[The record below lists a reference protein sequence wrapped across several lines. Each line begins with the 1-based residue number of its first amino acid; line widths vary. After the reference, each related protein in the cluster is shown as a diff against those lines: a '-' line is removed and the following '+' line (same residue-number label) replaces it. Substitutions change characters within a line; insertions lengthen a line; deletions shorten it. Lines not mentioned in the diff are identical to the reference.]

1 MLKSILGAFI
11 GKNFPYQGSLST
23 ILAAILPHLYESI
36 QNNYG
41 ATQKTI
47 WLERTY
53 WLKDDYSAYRYQDSL
68 CWEEVSA

>member
-11 GKNFPYQGSLST
+11 GKSFPYQGSLST
-23 ILAAILPHLYESI
+23 ILAAILPHLYEAI

-47 WLERTY
+47 WLERT
-53 WLKDDYSAYRYQDSL
+53 
-68 CWEEVSA
+68 